1 MADLE
6 DLQRTMFG
14 KVALDFAEAQQH
26 MIYQGS
32 NTMSMFVTIVTT
44 LRSNKTRYIPKEG
57 GMGNVATKIKSDL
70 FEHLKRSIGLSGKT
84 LDSAALQVGFNMEL
98 DVVTVQQLVSGS
110 ASGVG
115 RSLLTQISKKAQEQG
130 LDATTYLHN
139 LGIATIAITDR
150 PVDYSTLD
158 YSLVESNGYPADLA
172 NVAVGEN
179 LIVKS
184 ENSCIVTNLP
194 LSRFALDG
202 YALVDSNLDTSMYP
216 EFNLGPDQT
225 MESLDLDETQPDI
238 DAEFDEADD
247 EFAEVVEGDDSDQ
260 DLSNE
265 DGNAALSEDD
275 PEFSEGPDFEEGQD
289 DEAIFDEGDISDISD
304 NEGLDDDTD
313 IDNLD
318 GDTSELTLI
327 PVVYKP
333 RLLFIMEQGAYDLND
348 LKSTLVDYNGY
359 NFFLPL
365 QKGSHKQNKASGYL
379 REPLETIV
387 AAVAAMGKDVQV
399 FSDTLEAVRER
410 LDTAFTNTVEDVLNY
425 SLYRQQGII
434 DQDQDPS
441 ESGLIV
447 GDFSAD
453 TENEV
458 QESIEL
464 PLADYVSG
472 GVYYSGDYANI
483 VVRTVFP
490 AFYAAGAES
499 KLKMLRTINT
509 LIHKMCNSYNLPAIV
524 GYTFN
529 VSDLL
534 PNSESTI
541 SDILNSA
548 ELTSAEE
555 APVTTGVISVWDMS
569 VGKPLNYI
577 ATEHSYVE
585 LENLDSDSPEL
596 SLLFGEAD
604 MLALLTEE
612 AEVESEEE

>member
-1 MADLE
+1 MANLE
-6 DLQRTMFG
+6 DIQRTMFG

-26 MIYQGS
+26 MKYQGS

-44 LRSNKTRYIPKEG
+44 LRSNKTRYIPKDG

-70 FEHLKRSIGLSGKT
+70 YEHIKRCIGLSGKT
-84 LDSAALQVGFNMEL
+84 ADSAELDVGFNMML
-98 DVVTVQQLVSGS
+98 DVVTVQQLVAGS

-115 RSLLTQISKKAQEQG
+115 RSLLMQIAKKAQEQG
-130 LDATTYLHN
+130 LDSTTYLHN

-158 YSLVESNGYPADLA
+158 YSLVESNGYPSDLA
-172 NVAVGEN
+172 NVAVGET
-179 LIVKS
+179 LIAKS

-194 LSRFALDG
+194 LSLFALDG
-202 YALVDSNLDTSMYP
+202 YALIESNLDTSMYP
-216 EFNLGPDQT
+216 EFNLEPEQA
-225 MESLDLDETQPDI
+225 MEPLDLDETQDGV
-238 DAEFDEADD
+238 DFDEADD
-247 EFAEVVEGDDSDQ
+247 EFAEVVEEDTSTS
-260 DLSNE
+260 DLSDEEEPEFAEDDETKPE
-265 DGNAALSEDD
+265 DGLEFEED
-275 PEFSEGPDFEEGQD
+275 GQDFED
-289 DEAIFDEGDISDISD
+289 YGDVSDISD
-304 NEGLDDDTD
+304 SEGLDDAD

-333 RLLFIMEQGAYDLND
+333 RLLFIMEQGAYDLNE
-348 LKSTLVDYNGY
+348 LKPTLADYNGY

-399 FSDTLEAVRER
+399 FSDTLEDVRER

-425 SLYRQQGII
+425 SLYRQHNII
-434 DQDQDPS
+434 DADQDPA

-490 AFYAAGAES
+490 AFYVAGAES

-509 LIHKMCNSYNLPAIV
+509 LIHKMCDSYNLPSIV

-534 PNSESTI
+534 PNSDSSIAE
-541 SDILNSA
+541 ILNSS
-548 ELTSAEE
+548 ELTAGEGQ
-555 APVTTGVISVWDMS
+555 VTTGVISVWDMS
-569 VGKPLNYI
+569 VNKPLNYI
-577 ATEHSYVE
+577 SSEHTYVE

-596 SLLFGEAD
+596 SLLFGESD

-612 AEVESEEE
+612 AEVEESEED